1 MNEYIVTL
9 KAGIDYDA
17 FYDAMV
23 ETCTETF
30 VPHRAVEIAN
40 ERPLSQRNT
49 HYFLT
54 HDEVAALQKDPRVL
68 AVELP
73 PDQRDDIQIGHA
85 AVQVSNFTKTT
96 SDRGPFVNWGLLR
109 CAFNNNAIYGST
121 NFPSTC
127 ACPYHLDG
135 TGVDV
140 VVHDSGLQVDH
151 PEFTD
156 VNNASRV
163 QQINW
168 YTASGITGTQSANF
182 YRDFDGH
189 GTHVG
194 GIMAGKTYGWA
205 KNARV
210 YALKVD
216 GLEGSGDAGTGI
228 SITDCFDVVKGWHL
242 NKPIDAATGKKR
254 PTVVNMSW
262 GYGASYNNLIGGNY
276 RGTNWVGSSPNSS
289 YGMVNVT
296 GRVAVRVA
304 SVDTDLEE
312 LIAAG
317 VTVCVAAGNDYF
329 KIDVPGGADYNNY
342 FSRRNGEQVFYHR
355 GSSPYSLSAIIVGNI
370 NSVATS
376 TEFKNT
382 DSSGGPGV
390 DVYAPGTNIASS
402 CSNTNSMGGVAYFL
416 NSSYKQVNIS
426 GTSMAS
432 PQVAGMCALFCQL
445 NPDALPN
452 QVKMFTT
459 NTAVS
464 GALYDTANSS
474 TSYTAYNTLLG
485 GPNRYLNNP
494 YAQDAGLLF
503 QSNVSLYNN

>member
-1 MNEYIVTL
+1 MKEYIVTL

-23 ETCTETF
+23 ETGTEAF
-30 VPHRAVEIAN
+30 VPHRQVDVAN

-54 HDEVAALQKDPRVL
+54 HDEVAVLQKDPRVL
-68 AVELP
+68 AVEIP

-85 AVQVSNFTKTT
+85 ALQLSNFTKTT
-96 SDRGPFVNWGLLR
+96 SNSGPCINWGLLR

-127 ACPYHLDG
+127 AYPYHLDG

-140 VVHDSGLQVDH
+140 VVHDSGLQIDH

-156 VNNASRV
+156 SNNASRV
-163 QQINW
+163 QQIDW
-168 YTASGITGTQSANF
+168 FVASGIAGTQSVNF

-194 GIMAGKTYGWA
+194 GIMTGKTYGWA

-210 YALKVD
+210 YALKVR
-216 GLEGSGDAGTGI
+216 GLEGAGDSGTGI
-228 SITDCFDVVKGWHL
+228 TIANCFDVVKGWHL
-242 NKPIDAATGKKR
+242 NKPVDAATGKKR

-262 GYGASYNNLIGGNY
+262 GYSTTYSSLTGGNY
-276 RGTNWVGSSPNSS
+276 RGTNWAGSSPNSS
-289 YGMVNVT
+289 YGMINVT
-296 GRVAVRVA
+296 GSVPVRVT

-329 KIDVPGGADYNNY
+329 KIDVPGGADYDNY
-342 FSRRNGEQVFYHR
+342 FGRSGGAQVFYHR
-355 GSSPYSLSAIIVGNI
+355 GSSPYSLSAIIVGSVD
-370 NSVATS
+370 SVATP
-376 TEFKNT
+376 TEFKGT
-382 DSSGGPGV
+382 YSSGGPGV
-390 DVYAPGTNIASS
+390 DVYAPGTDIASS
-402 CSNTNSMGGVAYFL
+402 CSNTNAFAGVSYFL

-432 PQVAGMCALFCQL
+432 PQVAGMCAFFYQL
-445 NPDALPN
+445 NPDALPH

-459 NTAVS
+459 KTAVS
-464 GALYDTANSS
+464 GALYDTASSS

-485 GPNRYLNNP
+485 GPNRYLCTP
-494 YAQDAGLLF
+494 YAQDMRLSF
-503 QSNVSLYNN
+503 QSNFILQL